1 MKVDFLIVGHGI
13 AGISI
18 YEHLTAAGKNCLV
31 INEEKEFSSSKV
43 AAGLYNPITGRKM
56 KQTWKA
62 NELFPY
68 LQGFYGQLEKDLKAK
83 ILIEKSI
90 YRPFA
95 SIEDQNEWLSNQY
108 NHENFVAKTYTSSQ
122 FNEIVNDP
130 FGGILLKNS
139 GFVDLKKLI
148 LEHRNHIQKK
158 QAYKA
163 GRFKY
168 NQLKIEKDRFIY
180 SDIEALNLIFCD
192 GPLSSNPY
200 FDWIPVAPVKGE
212 LLHIKLEQQLPDD
225 IIFNKGVFILRHQ
238 EGNYYRVGSTYEWK
252 DLSTTP
258 TEKAKNQIINKLN
271 ELIKVPY
278 QIVDQVAGIRPA
290 TKDRRPLIGTHPT
303 IKNMFIFNGLGT
315 KGVSLAPYFA
325 QSLTNYILNR
335 NDLHNE
341 VNINRYYS
349 LYSS

>member
-18 YEHLTAAGKNCLV
+18 YEHLASEGKSCLI
-31 INEEKEFSSSKV
+31 INEEIKFSSSKV

-68 LQGFYGQLEKDLKAK
+68 LQTFYNQLQNKLNAE

-95 SIEDQNEWLSNQY
+95 SIEDQNEWLSDQN
-108 NHENFVAKTYTSSQ
+108 ENKKFIDKTFTSGHFQ
-122 FNEIVNDP
+122 DVINDP
-130 FGGILLKNS
+130 FGGIMLKNS
-139 GFVDLKKLI
+139 GFVDLNTLI
-148 LEHRNHIQKK
+148 SAHKENLQKK
-158 QAYKA
+158 EAYYAEK
-163 GRFKY
+163 FHY
-168 NQLKIEKDRFIY
+168 DQLKTKSGNFIY
-180 SDIEALNLIFCD
+180 ADIEASNIIFCD
-192 GPLSSNPY
+192 GPLASNPY
-200 FDWIPVAPVKGE
+200 FEWVPVAPVKGE
-212 LLHIKLEQQLPDD
+212 LLHIKLEKQLPEDV
-225 IIFNKGVFILRHQ
+225 IFNKGVFILKHPKAD
-238 EGNYYRVGSTYEWK
+238 YYRVGSTYEWK
-252 DLSTTP
+252 DLSTDP

-278 QIVDQVAGIRPA
+278 QIIDQVAGVRPA
-290 TKDRRPLIGTHPT
+290 TKDRRPLLGKHPVFD
-303 IKNMFIFNGLGT
+303 NMFIFNGLGT

-325 QSLTNYILNR
+325 GSLANYILN
-335 NDLHNE
+335 NDELHDE
-341 VNINRYYS
+341 VNISRYYS